1 MKNITSEK
9 CSNIDNSDQNI
20 PPVVDNLEQD
30 LKSLSLT
37 SEEKEGLVASSFMET
52 PETAGHESS
61 GETTEAE
68 AAMKKTKE
76 PRKRSQ
82 SHFPMTSEQKK
93 GLVAPIFKVDPDSDD
108 QSSGELTEA
117 DVEEFMKKTKVP
129 RKRSRSHITDS
140 LQKTVGPLTP
150 MKLRF

>member
-9 CSNIDNSDQNI
+9 CAHIDNSDTNI

-37 SEEKEGLVASSFMET
+37 SEEKEGLVA

-117 DVEEFMKKTKVP
+117 DVEAFEKKTKVP

>member
-9 CSNIDNSDQNI
+9 CAHIDNSNTNI
-20 PPVVDNLEQD
+20 PPAVDNLEQD

-37 SEEKEGLVASSFMET
+37 SE
-52 PETAGHESS
+52 ETAGHESS

-117 DVEEFMKKTKVP
+117 DVEAFEKKTKVP

>member
-1 MKNITSEK
+1 MKNITSEH
-9 CSNIDNSDQNI
+9 CAHIDNSDPNT

-37 SEEKEGLVASSFMET
+37 SEEKEESVAPSFKET
-52 PETAGHESS
+52 RETAGHGSS

-82 SHFPMTSEQKK
+82 SHLPMTSIQKQ
-93 GLVAPIFKVDPDSDD
+93 GLVAPIFKVDPDSDE

-117 DVEEFMKKTKVP
+117 DVEAFEKKTKVP
-129 RKRSRSHITDS
+129 RKRSRSLITDS
-140 LQKTVGPLTP
+140 LQKTIGPLTP